1 MKSPLRWERFRELLG
16 ALRRRRM
23 RLIPDRRSHS
33 EFQGIWG
40 FGPPVDIC
48 EDNDSL
54 TLTMEI
60 PGLNEKDLKVKVFG
74 DVLVVS
80 GERNFERDE
89 KGKRS
94 EERRVG
100 KEGG

>member
-60 PGLNEKDLKVKVFG
+60 PGLNEKDLKV
-74 DVLVVS
+74 
-80 GERNFERDE
+80 
-89 KGKRS
+89 RS
-94 EERRVG
+94 EEHTSELQSRGHLVCRLLLE
-100 KEGG
+100 KKKKTKKK